1 MQTAPLK
8 APVNSWTGRA
18 CTLCFSQFLL
28 LSDIGGEEEE
38 PFSPFEE
45 DRDVQEEE
53 EGDGE
58 ELFGDNFE
66 A

>member
-1 MQTAPLK
+1 MDHSLILT
-8 APVNSWTGRA
+8 VS
-18 CTLCFSQFLL
+18 F

-53 EGDGE
+53 EGEGE